1 MSGPLAGVKI
11 VEMVGLGPGPFAAMM
26 LADLGAYIVRVHPKN
41 ARPALPFLNGPHDLL
56 ARGRPSIAIDA
67 KSPAGRAALVA
78 MAGAADALIE
88 GFRPG
93 VMERLGLGPEV
104 LLEANPR
111 LVYGRMTG
119 WGQTGRLA
127 KTAGHDINYLALTGA
142 LNAIG
147 AKGGPP
153 AIPLNLIADLGGG
166 GMLLAL
172 GIVCALLEAR
182 QSGKGQVVDAAM
194 VDGVASLSAMIL
206 GMRQAGAWPGER
218 GENLLDGGAHYY
230 GVYECADGKW
240 LAVGAIEPQF
250 YKEFLERAGLSPE
263 DFADQHNKRLWS
275 AYRERIAARI
285 REKTRD
291 EWAAIYDGTDCCVTP
306 VLDWDEAA
314 QHPHYNDRGTFVAVD
329 GVTQPAPAPRFSRTP
344 GTLGLPPH
352 PPTDDI
358 ASILTDWE
366 IDPQLIEA
374 LRRQDPV

>member
-26 LADLGAYIVRVHPKN
+26 LADLGADIVRIHPKN
-41 ARPALPFLNGPHDLL
+41 ARQLLAFLNGPHDLL

-67 KSPAGRAALVA
+67 KSEAGKAALLDII
-78 MAGAADALIE
+78 GAADVLIE

-93 VMERLGLGPEV
+93 VMERLGLGPDV
-104 LLEANPR
+104 ALAKNPR

-127 KTAGHDINYLALTGA
+127 KTAGHDINYLSVTGA

-147 AKGGPP
+147 TRGGAP

-172 GIVCALLEAR
+172 GIVSALLEAR

-206 GMRQAGAWPGER
+206 GMRQAGLWNGGR
-218 GENLLDGGAHYY
+218 GENQLDGGAHYY
-230 GVYECADGKW
+230 GVYECSDGKW
-240 LAVGAIEPQF
+240 LAVGAIEPHF
-250 YKEFLERAGLSPE
+250 YKAFLERAELPFE
-263 DFADQHNKRLWS
+263 EFAEQENEALWPV
-275 AYRERIAARI
+275 YREKIAARI
-285 REKTRD
+285 RQKTRD
-291 EWAAIYDGTDCCVTP
+291 EWAAIYEGTDCCVTP
-306 VLDWDEAA
+306 VLDWEEAA
-314 QHPHYNDRGTFVAVD
+314 DYPHYRDRATFVEVE

-344 GTLGLPPH
+344 GEIGGPPRPPGEDASTVLAGWGLDAA
-352 PPTDDI
+352 TI
-358 ASILTDWE
+358 ARLSESGGI
-366 IDPQLIEA
+366 
-374 LRRQDPV
+374 